1 MLMKRIPSISSVPP
15 IPSENPPKSDT
26 LADRVAERNPK
37 VYNGNLDPVE
47 LEDWIR
53 RMEKIFAVVK
63 VLEEKTVNLE
73 TFALAGEVD
82 IWLSTVKDKL

>member
-53 RMEKIFAVVK
+53 GMKNIFAMIEVP
-63 VLEEKTVNLE
+63 EEKKVNMG
-73 TFALAGEVD
+73 TSYLAGEAD
-82 IWLSTVKDKL
+82 I